1 MSRSSRQSKILDI
14 ISRRN
19 IETQDDLVTALCDA
33 GFDVT
38 QATVSRDIKEL
49 GLVKTQDA
57 DGNYKYV
64 TQQRV
69 EVKISGKLMT
79 ILKEAVVSVVTAE
92 NLVVIKTIAD
102 SASTVSGA
110 IEQLGLEK
118 ILGMF
123 ADKNSV
129 LVVCPRAADADKVAV
144 RINQLI

>member
-14 ISRRN
+14 ISRYN
-19 IETQDDLVTALCDA
+19 VETQDDLVAALKAD

-49 GLVKTQDA
+49 GLIKTQDA
-57 DGNYKYV
+57 SGNYKYV

-79 ILKEAVVSVVTAE
+79 ILKEAVISVVTAE
-92 NLVVIKTIAD
+92 NLVVVKTIAD

-110 IEQLGLEK
+110 IEQLNLDK
-118 ILGMF
+118 ILGIF

-129 LVVCPRAADADKVAV
+129 LIVCARAADAELVAYK
-144 RINQLI
+144 INQLI

>member
-14 ISRRN
+14 ISHN
-19 IETQDDLVTALCDA
+19 NVETQDDLVAALKRD

-57 DGNYKYV
+57 SGNYKYV
-64 TQQRV
+64 TQARV

-92 NLVVIKTIAD
+92 NLLVIKTITD
-102 SASTVSGA
+102 SAQTVSGA
-110 IEQLGLEK
+110 IEQLSLDK
-118 ILGMF
+118 ILGIF
-123 ADKNSV
+123 ADKSSV
-129 LVVCPRAADADKVAV
+129 LIVCPRPVDAETVAFK
-144 RINQLI
+144 INQLI

>member
-19 IETQDDLVTALCDA
+19 VETQDELVDALRSD
-33 GFDVT
+33 GFEVT

-49 GLVKTQDA
+49 GLIKTQDA

-92 NLVVIKTIAD
+92 NLVVIKTIPD

-110 IEQLGLEK
+110 VEQLGLDK
-118 ILGMF
+118 ILGIF
-123 ADKNSV
+123 ADKSSV
-129 LVVCPRAADADKVAV
+129 LIVCPRASDADTVAFK
-144 RINQLI
+144 INQLI